1 MPTVYIFPQQ
11 FFAILDTLFPKVRT
25 FFPFIISSGIAP
37 AKFEGLRC
45 DDASIATRNLII
57 HAFRY
62 ERFEAP
68 GVTSIPI
75 KLMRKAYNG
84 LYEIASMGVTAL
96 PAGFEGKSRLY
107 QHVGKNVALPAV
119 AIHRKPSVRLARLGK
134 TSLPPLDPVVNQL
147 SEYHESS
154 LGLILCV
161 GIMNGMES
169 LMTEKRCKNISCRT
183 FVSIPAARWLSL
195 TFLQIWEEGPT
206 GNEEILFALCWVPR
220 VLLL

>member
-119 AIHRKPSVRLARLGK
+119 AIHRKPSKDAWSDKLMPHRAVCKGLARLVKIWGILLHEAEELVK
-134 TSLPPLDPVVNQL
+134 KCAPNCNKWHSQGPQGVNGATQL
-147 SEYHESS
+147 Q
-154 LGLILCV
+154 
-161 GIMNGMES
+161 
-169 LMTEKRCKNISCRT
+169 LM
-183 FVSIPAARWLSL
+183 AL
-195 TFLQIWEEGPT
+195 EEGFH
-206 GNEEILFALCWVPR
+206 E
-220 VLLL
+220 